1 MTTHPDS
8 FGQNQW
14 LVDEMYRKFRDN
26 PHSVDDAWRA
36 YFTDQ
41 KLIPSPAASPS
52 TDSGQVVSE
61 PFGPT
66 NPTAFLTDYNYS
78 ETAAD
83 PVHVQRA
90 STERVRSAAKDAL
103 TTMYTVETMTG
114 PNYPE
119 LTEEEKTS
127 LRGTARAIA
136 RNMNASRDI
145 PMATSVRSI
154 PVKLMFENR
163 ALINS

>member
-14 LVDEMYRKFRDN
+14 LVDEMYRKYRDD

-41 KLIPSPAASPS
+41 KLIPSPIAAATS
-52 TDSGQVVSE
+52 TDSAQLVSE

-66 NPTAFLTDYNYS
+66 NPTAFLTDYDYS

-83 PVHVQRA
+83 PVNGGRPQLPRA
-90 STERVRSAAKDAL
+90 NGRGENSTAGYCPGYCAQYECF
-103 TTMYTVETMTG
+103 
-114 PNYPE
+114 P
-119 LTEEEKTS
+119 
-127 LRGTARAIA
+127 
-136 RNMNASRDI
+136 
-145 PMATSVRSI
+145 
-154 PVKLMFENR
+154 
-163 ALINS
+163 